1 MKIYDCFTFYNE
13 EEMLKL
19 RLNELNDVVDYFF
32 IVEADRTFTGK
43 GKEFYI
49 DQYDWIKDFDHK
61 IIRSFISLYD
71 YRNGD
76 SAWEAEFAQRNSIS
90 EVANYADGM
99 DVCIISDV
107 DEIPRPDV
115 LASSRICFDLETP
128 VQLDV
133 DQYFWGFNWLTP
145 AHCNNGGRPVVC
157 RVDDLKLYSPQEM
170 RADSQMKRIP
180 DAGWH
185 FSFFMDL
192 DYIVNK
198 IESFAHTE
206 YDSEE
211 YKNLKKIRY
220 RIMNGIDPFD
230 RFPLKYK
237 EIDNTYPRYVKE
249 KYLAKAQ

>member
-13 EEMLKL
+13 EEMLKI

-43 GKEFYI
+43 AKEFYL
-49 DQYDWIKDFDHK
+49 DKYDWLNEFKHK
-61 IIRSFISLYD
+61 IIRSYISL
-71 YRNGD
+71 GD
-76 SAWEAEFAQRNSIS
+76 VKDDSWKAEYTQRNNIT
-90 EVANYADGM
+90 EVINYADDM
-99 DVCIISDV
+99 DLCVISDV

-115 LASSRICFDLETP
+115 LASSRIAFEVETP

-133 DQYFWGFNWLTP
+133 NQYFWGFNWLTP

-157 RVDDLKLYSPQEM
+157 RVGDLRIVTPQDM
-170 RADSQMKRIP
+170 RSDHTMKRIP

-185 FSFFMDL
+185 FSFFMNYD
-192 DYIVNK
+192 DIVNK

-211 YKNLKKIRY
+211 YKNLEKIRY

-230 RFPLKYK
+230 RFPLKYV
-237 EIDNTYPRYVKE
+237 EVDSSYPRYIKE
-249 KYLAKAQ
+249 QYLAKAK